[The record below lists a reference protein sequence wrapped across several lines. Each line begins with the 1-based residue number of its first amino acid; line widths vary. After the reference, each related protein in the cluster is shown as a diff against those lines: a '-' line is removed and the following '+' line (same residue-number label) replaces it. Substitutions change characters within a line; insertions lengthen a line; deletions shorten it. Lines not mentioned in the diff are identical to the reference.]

1 MATHDVKVG
10 PFEYER
16 IRVNE
21 KHTLVWY
28 RGDRDYQAGDTLRLW
43 RNDTEP
49 EYRYSTERVIAHVGH
64 DVQGVDSRYVVLS
77 LHDPRVKNLT
87 TRLESAVEEQHRLA
101 RSNAALR
108 GRVRRLA
115 GR

>member
-1 MATHDVKVG
+1 MTTHEVTVEA
-10 PFEYER
+10 FEYER
-16 IRVNE
+16 VRVNQRNALIVYE
-21 KHTLVWY
+21 
-28 RGDRDYQAGDTLRLW
+28 GGRDYQAGDALRVW
-43 RNDTEP
+43 RKDDA
-49 EYRYSTERVIAHVGH
+49 RYSVEREITHVGH
-64 DVQGVDSRYVVLS
+64 NTTGVDSRYVVLS
-77 LHDPRVKNLT
+77 LADPRVKNLT